1 MRGEPAVPGNIV
13 SSMGIGDVF
22 VTASLMLVLGA
33 TLIIGNI
40 IADLLLVALDP
51 RIRVGSDT

>member
-1 MRGEPAVPGNIV
+1 
-13 SSMGIGDVF
+13 
-22 VTASLMLVLGA
+22 VLGA

-51 RIRVGSDT
+51 RIRLTGGVAK

>member
-1 MRGEPAVPGNIV
+1 MA
-13 SSMGIGDVF
+13 IGDVF

-40 IADLLLVALDP
+40 IADLMLALLDP
-51 RIRVGSDT
+51 RIRVGSDA